1 MFNRFSAGSV
11 RPTGGAGGTSPR
23 RSRARRTLTSIV
35 SLTALSVAM
44 MLPATAFGLGNN
56 RTVYRSCGANYV
68 SSGYVSSGYSWAQT
82 RKVSGSCAG
91 RLSAGL
97 QASNGYWTR
106 VYGSTL
112 SAYTSRYG
120 YWTYGLHWGC
130 DGCSQTYS

>member
-56 RTVYRSCGANYV
+56 GPVYRSCGVNYV

-82 RKVSGSCAG
+82 RKISGSCAG

-97 QASNGYWTR
+97 QYNGYRTR
-106 VYGSTL
+106 VYGS
-112 SAYTSRYG
+112 SQNAYTSNWG
-120 YWTYGLHWGC
+120 YARNGLHWGC
-130 DGCSQTYS
+130 DSCNITYS

>member
-35 SLTALSVAM
+35 SLTALSVA

>member
-1 MFNRFSAGSV
+1 MRRAKTRPASSRALRKREFMFH
-11 RPTGGAGGTSPR
+11 
-23 RSRARRTLTSIV
+23 RSRKIATTAGVL
-35 SLTALSVAM
+35 LALSVA

-56 RTVYRSCGANYV
+56 GPVYRSCGVNYV

>member
-44 MLPATAFGLGNN
+44 LPATAFGLGKN
-56 RTVYRSCGANYV
+56 RTVYTSCGANYV
-68 SSGYVSSGYSWAQT
+68 SSGYVSGYSWAQT
-82 RKVSGSCAG
+82 QRQNGSCAG

-97 QASNGYWTR
+97 QSSNGYRVR
-106 VYGSTL
+106 VYGS
-112 SAYTSRYG
+112 SQNAYTSRYG

-130 DGCSQTYS
+130 DYCSPTYS